1 MEWLTLIKAALSVGL
16 EAYRAGKIM
25 VREKEAIDG
34 RAVVARLHAGYAEA
48 RADSGLPPGVRG
60 G

>member
-34 RAVVARLHAGYAEA
+34 RAVVAKMHARYAES
-48 RADSGLPPGVRG
+48 REDSGLPPGARG